1 MEIMSLTYWIIF
13 FILIVGIF
21 IVFFKIFEKSKP
33 TVENIVI
40 IAILIAIA
48 ALGTLPTAAIPGVQA
63 ASFIIIMTGIVF
75 GKKTG
80 FVTGALTPIITGL
93 FLGLGFWTVLQMI
106 GWGLMGFTAGILSK
120 KLKNNTPSRVVF
132 GLSWGILYGWITNIG
147 MLPFLGTISLGSVLG
162 VYAASFTFDLIH
174 GIVNAIL
181 LILLFGTF
189 ERIFLR
195 AKEKYFLDGKIA

>member
-21 IVFFKIFEKSKP
+21 IVFFKMFEKSKP

-75 GKKTG
+75 GKKNRIRDWCFNTYSNRTIFRIRILDCFTNGWLGAYG
-80 FVTGALTPIITGL
+80 F
-93 FLGLGFWTVLQMI
+93 
-106 GWGLMGFTAGILSK
+106 
-120 KLKNNTPSRVVF
+120 
-132 GLSWGILYGWITNIG
+132 
-147 MLPFLGTISLGSVLG
+147 
-162 VYAASFTFDLIH
+162 
-174 GIVNAIL
+174 
-181 LILLFGTF
+181 
-189 ERIFLR
+189 
-195 AKEKYFLDGKIA
+195 